1 MVLGVEQLY
10 WLGFCRVKRLCLNH
24 TARQSKYA
32 RGSTF
37 TAKLLPRLKVTP
49 ITHRLYLSVPA
60 TYEFRDDGSNTWPL
74 GPPGCY

>member
-1 MVLGVEQLY
+1 MPESHSKTEQI
-10 WLGFCRVKRLCLNH
+10 
-24 TARQSKYA
+24 RQRAY
-32 RGSTF
+32 F

-74 GPPGCY
+74 GPPECY